1 MKGDKKTD
9 DDLVLALEF
18 LQKTKDGKY
27 SKIDKSSLQFV
38 RIADI
43 IDFYSEEDLYY
54 YSVS

>member
-1 MKGDKKTD
+1 MKEDKKID
-9 DDLVLALEF
+9 EDLVFALEF

-27 SKIDKSSLQFV
+27 SKIDKSSLQFI